1 MAVQQHAPAQ
11 ALERK
16 LRERTAR
23 VGVLGLGY
31 AGLPMAV
38 EIAQAGFDVTGLDIN
53 PGSRQR
59 RQRRH
64 QPGLRRRRRHDPRAA
79 RGQKLLC
86 ASTSLDLLADLD
98 VVLIAVPT
106 PLKDDRQPDLRYV
119 QAATRTSPRGS
130 IQACSSSSRAP
141 APQEPPAR

>member
-1 MAVQQHAPAQ
+1 MAVQQHAAAQ

-16 LRERTAR
+16 LLERTAR

-38 EIAQAGFDVTGLDIN
+38 EIALAGFSVTGLDIN
-53 PGSRQR
+53 AVRVNAVNEGASPVSDVSDATIQDLLKKRL
-59 RQRRH
+59 
-64 QPGLRRRRRHDPRAA
+64 LR
-79 RGQKLLC
+79 
-86 ASTSLDLLADLD
+86 ASTDLTALADLD

-119 QAATRTSPRGS
+119 QAATADIAKYLHPGMLVILQST
-130 IQACSSSSRAP
+130 C
-141 APQEPPAR
+141 

>member
-16 LRERTAR
+16 LLERTAR

-38 EIAQAGFDVTGLDIN
+38 EIALAGFSVTGLDIN
-53 PGSRQR
+53 SVRVNAVNDGTSPVSDVSDATIQE
-59 RQRRH
+59 
-64 QPGLRRRRRHDPRAA
+64 LLKK
-79 RGQKLLC
+79 KLLG
-86 ASTSLDLLADLD
+86 ASTDLTTLAELD

-119 QAATRTSPRGS
+119 QAATADIAKHLHPGML
-130 IQACSSSSRAP
+130 IILQ
-141 APQEPPAR
+141 